1 MDKDNLKEK
10 NFEEDIERWLLE
22 VGGYERGFQ
31 MTYNKDAAIDLTVLR
46 DFISE
51 TQPKEWARYQKIY
64 GADDAA
70 DQFYKVLQDDISR
83 YGLIY
88 VLRNG
93 IDDRGVKLRIAY
105 FAPASELNEDLMRKY
120 RANRLHVIRQFAYSS
135 KHHNTIDMVLMLNG
149 IPVVAIELKN
159 QLTGQ
164 SVENSKRQWMDD
176 RDPAEFLFH
185 FNNRILA
192 YFGADLYEVAMT
204 TQLQKEQTF
213 FMPFNQGSNGAGNV
227 GGAGNPAV
235 AEGEYVTGYFWK
247 RVLQRDALLSILQR
261 YISVQKETRIKI
273 VFNKKGKEKEVKEE
287 STKIIFPRFHQLDVV
302 EKLTADTASRVPD
315 TTTSSSI
322 RRVRARVT
330 Q

>member
-1 MDKDNLKEK
+1 MNNENLKEK
-10 NFEEDIERWLLE
+10 NFEEDIERWLLTE
-22 VGGYERGFQ
+22 GGYERGFQ

-120 RANRLHVIRQFAYSS
+120 RANRLHVIRQFSYSS

-164 SVENSKRQWMDD
+164 SVEDSKRQWMED
-176 RDPAEFLFH
+176 R
-185 FNNRILA
+185 
-192 YFGADLYEVAMT
+192 
-204 TQLQKEQTF
+204 
-213 FMPFNQGSNGAGNV
+213 
-227 GGAGNPAV
+227 
-235 AEGEYVTGYFWK
+235 
-247 RVLQRDALLSILQR
+247 
-261 YISVQKETRIKI
+261 
-273 VFNKKGKEKEVKEE
+273 
-287 STKIIFPRFHQLDVV
+287 
-302 EKLTADTASRVPD
+302 
-315 TTTSSSI
+315 
-322 RRVRARVT
+322 
-330 Q
+330 